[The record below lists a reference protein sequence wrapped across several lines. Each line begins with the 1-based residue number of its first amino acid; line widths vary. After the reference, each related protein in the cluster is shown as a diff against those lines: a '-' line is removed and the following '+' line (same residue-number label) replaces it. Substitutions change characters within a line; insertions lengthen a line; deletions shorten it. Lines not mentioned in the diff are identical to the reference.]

1 MTKPQLLDFLKLGF
15 DEIVTTSQQA
25 NEEHFFSRPAENVWS
40 AAENVQHLTQSVQ
53 PLVYLMQKPK
63 SYLVEKWGKAN
74 WQGRSYDQIVHL
86 YEGVLAQGLRAM
98 GNFVPVIET
107 ATDKNMLLT
116 HFQVTNNQ
124 LLAVADN
131 WTEEDLDTYIIPHP
145 VMRNMSVREMLYF
158 TAFHTR
164 HHHTIMQERIKLVMA
179 IES

>member
-25 NEEHFFSRPAENVWS
+25 EDEHFFIRPAENVWS

-63 SYLVEKWGKAN
+63 SYLADKWGKTD
-74 WQGRSYDQIVHL
+74 WQGRSYEQIVHL
-86 YEGVLAQGLRAM
+86 YEGVLAQGLKAT
-98 GNFVPVIET
+98 GNFVPVLET
-107 ATDKNMLLT
+107 ATDKNTVMGNFQAT
-116 HFQVTNNQ
+116 HNQ
-124 LLAVADN
+124 LLIVAND

-164 HHHTIMQERIKLVMA
+164 HHHDIMQERLTIILTKP
-179 IES
+179 